1 MREETEVEREGE
13 EDLPNYFEILESR
26 NLSRWSSTLRLGKAC
41 RVQRCSPLYPQPT
54 PQLLS
59 IQAWALGGLVKLL
72 RLLGFDMSRS
82 TPLALG
88 AVSTVSA
95 MIVLAGCYYYYFGEN
110 GSADNCLI
118 SLGEYEGPV
127 FTGKETIS
135 NDKCLVGSK
144 WMQLRQHTLR
154 SPTDGV
160 IDDWLFIDCE
170 W

>member
-1 MREETEVEREGE
+1 M
-13 EDLPNYFEILESR
+13 
-26 NLSRWSSTLRLGKAC
+26 
-41 RVQRCSPLYPQPT
+41 
-54 PQLLS
+54 
-59 IQAWALGGLVKLL
+59 
-72 RLLGFDMSRS
+72 
-82 TPLALG
+82 
-88 AVSTVSA
+88 
-95 MIVLAGCYYYYFGEN
+95 
-110 GSADNCLI
+110 I

>member
-1 MREETEVEREGE
+1 MPLVCACSGA
-13 EDLPNYFEILESR
+13 PPFILS
-26 NLSRWSSTLRLGKAC
+26 L
-41 RVQRCSPLYPQPT
+41 